1 MPVIL
6 DGATATELQRRGRSI
21 CAPLW
26 SSAAL
31 LSKEGQAATL
41 AVHQDYIE
49 AGADIITTNT
59 FRTNCA
65 SVIASGLDAQP
76 SSLVETAVALAHQ
89 AITNVAVPGRRIY
102 VAGSLAPLGDAYK
115 PGQAPTST
123 EMQDDHGMSIDHL
136 RAAGVDFILAE
147 TMNNWRE
154 AWIIGR
160 LCKQKNVPFI
170 ISFVCDDKGF
180 LLSGENYADMP
191 NFVNECKPLTV
202 AINCSTLQPVMHA
215 LDRLSKLTE
224 VPLGTY
230 PNIEDRSEL
239 PSTEEGHAHVK
250 TNISLQQFS
259 EFMAEST
266 NRYGLSLLG
275 GCCGTTPKYIRVLR
289 TLVDTGR
296 L

>member
-21 CAPLW
+21 SAPLW

-31 LSKEGQAATL
+31 LTKEGQAAVL
-41 AVHQDYIE
+41 EVHKDYIA

-59 FRTNCA
+59 FRTNTA
-65 SVIASGLDAQP
+65 SIIASGLDVSP
-76 SSLVETAVALAHQ
+76 KSLVKTAVSLAKQ
-89 AITNVAVPGRRIY
+89 AIEELAPARPIY
-102 VAGSLAPLGDAYK
+102 IAGSLAPLGDAYK
-115 PGQAPTST
+115 PDQAPTSVD
-123 EMQDDHGMSIDHL
+123 MQNDHSSSIDNL
-136 RAAGVDFILAE
+136 REAGVHFILAE

-160 LCKQKNVPFI
+160 LCKAKNMPFV

-180 LLSGENYADMP
+180 LLNGENYVDLP
-191 NFVNECKPLTV
+191 DFVAECGPLAV
-202 AINCSTLQPVMHA
+202 SVNCATLHPVMQA
-215 LDRLSKLTE
+215 LERLSKLTD
-224 VPLGTY
+224 VPLGAY

-239 PSTEEGHAHVK
+239 PCGDEGHKHVK

-275 GCCGTTPKYIRVLR
+275 GCCGTTPKYIRALR
-289 TLVDTGR
+289 ELVEAGN